1 LGFRNPKITYFKLSA
16 ELCTKFQLLRQLALF
31 LELMNFANPAALW
44 GFLLLAVPLVVHL
57 FSFRTLK
64 RVYFSNLQFLKEVK
78 EESRRK
84 SQLKHLLLLFLRM
97 LAIAAVVLAFAKPQ
111 WGNKKTTLAAGG
123 LTYHAVFIDN
133 SPSMSLEG
141 AEGLLLEQ
149 AKSAARAIASQ
160 ARPDDRFQLITQE
173 LLPDAQRWISREA
186 FIDAIDRVQQS
197 SRSHPLSLIYER
209 QRALILNTSER
220 RRTQVYLLSDFQ
232 KSASDLEALPVDSS
246 LQLFLLQLH
255 ANAVANLYVDSCW
268 LTQPLLRKNEPA
280 KLVYRIRN
288 GGEQAAS
295 GVRVQ
300 LRINEVQKGLSN
312 IDVPANGQLIDT
324 IAFSPDA
331 VGLQKAV
338 LSLDDRVFAYDDAW
352 YMQIQVQDALPLLLL
367 QDQKQT
373 PYVTALFA
381 DDDFVQLSKQQLM
394 RLDYNT
400 LASYKSVVLDG
411 VEQLGS
417 GLVNG
422 LKAMVEAGAS
432 VIVLPSTNKDQSPLN
447 ELLTALGAGQLGEV
461 VVQKQQVTTLDVKD
475 LLYEQT
481 FSFLPE
487 QLSLP
492 AVNQYFSYAAKPDDR
507 VLMRMTNGAP
517 LLVRRLV
524 GQGHV
529 LLFLAALTPEWT
541 DFQQHSLFVPTL
553 YRAALLG
560 GNSSQLAYRLGA
572 ASQVILSVQ
581 GGALNG
587 LISLQHEQL
596 NYLPEVRKQGNRI
609 RLDLQ
614 SGELVPGHYQV
625 LEDGKPVPNL
635 AIALN
640 GDAAES
646 QLGMW
651 AVDDLAAL
659 SERAG
664 WESFTLA
671 KADLAGQF
679 QISASDSVLWK
690 WLLLLV
696 LVFLLLETLIIKF
709 IR

>member
-1 LGFRNPKITYFKLSA
+1 
-16 ELCTKFQLLRQLALF
+16 LLRQLALF
-31 LELMNFANPAALW
+31 LELMNFGNPAAFW
-44 GFLLLAVPLVVHL
+44 GLLLLAVPIVVHL

-111 WGNKKTTLAAGG
+111 WGNKTVAAAIGG
-123 LTYHAVFIDN
+123 LTHHAVFIDN

-141 AEGLLLEQ
+141 SEGLLLEQ
-149 AKSAARAIASQ
+149 AKSAARAIATQ

-173 LLPDAQRWISREA
+173 LLPNSQRWMSREA
-186 FIDAIDRVQQS
+186 FLDAVDGVQQS
-197 SRSHPLSLIYER
+197 SRSHMLSAIYER
-209 QRALILNTSER
+209 QRALILNTSDR
-220 RRTQVYLLSDFQ
+220 QRTQLYFLSDFQ
-232 KSASDLEALPVDSS
+232 KSASDLEALAIDSS
-246 LQLFLLQLH
+246 LQLFLLQLQ

-268 LTQPLLRKNEPA
+268 FTQPLLRKNEPA
-280 KLVYRIRN
+280 KLVYSIRN
-288 GGEQAAS
+288 GGEQAAN

-331 VGLQKAV
+331 DGLQKAV

-352 YMQIQVQDALPLLLL
+352 YMQIQVQEALPLLLL

-381 DDDFVQLSKQQLM
+381 EDDFIQLSKQQLT
-394 RLDYNT
+394 RLDYNA
-400 LASYKSVVLDG
+400 LASYKAVALDG

-417 GLVNG
+417 GLVSA
-422 LKAMVEAGAS
+422 LKSMVEEGAS
-432 VIVLPSTNKDQSPLN
+432 LILLPSTSKDQSSFN
-447 ELLTALGAGQLGEV
+447 ELLAALGAGRLGDV
-461 VVQKQQVTTLDVKD
+461 VVQKQQVTSLDVKD

-492 AVNQYFSYAAKPDDR
+492 AVNQYFSYVAMPDDR

-517 LLVRRLV
+517 LLVRRTV
-524 GQGHV
+524 KQGHV
-529 LLFLAALTPEWT
+529 LLFLAALGPEWT
-541 DFQQHSLFVPTL
+541 DFQQHALFVPTL

-560 GNSSQLAYRLGA
+560 GNSCQLAYRLGV
-572 ASQVILSVQ
+572 ASQINLSLQ
-581 GGALNG
+581 AGTLNG
-587 LISLQHEQL
+587 LISLQHDQL
-596 NYLPEVRKQGNRI
+596 NYIPEVRKQGNRI
-609 RLDLQ
+609 SLDLR
-614 SGELVPGHYQV
+614 SGELIPGHYQV
-625 LEDGKPVPNL
+625 LEDGKPVPNM

-646 QLGMW
+646 QLSVW
-651 AVDDLAAL
+651 AEDDLKAL
-659 SERAG
+659 SERSG

-679 QISASDSVLWK
+679 QISASDSALWK